1 MSEPNK
7 KNPEGDE
14 TTILHF
20 NKFTSEQPSPSPEET
35 ATIFIKK
42 AATETVQ
49 QGSTRV
55 VVPSAAG
62 PLSPEEMLG
71 AVAYCYAKGVY
82 SSSDIERKMLQDP
95 EFREALGDF
104 VPDPRAIRRFRKLNR
119 AAIQEVLEKFYRRLR
134 KQKPPTEVLPGAKPP
149 EPAPA
154 SPPLAAGTTPASSNP
169 GESTAFFVKREA
181 SERLDKATFIDGMSQ
196 DT

>member
-7 KNPEGDE
+7 KGPEDDE
-14 TTILHF
+14 TTVLHL
-20 NKFTSEQPSPSPEET
+20 NKFTSAESTPPSEEG

-42 AATETVQ
+42 AAEETVK
-49 QGSTRV
+49 QGSRV
-55 VVPSAAG
+55 IVPSAAG
-62 PLSPEEMLG
+62 QVSAEEMLG

-82 SSSDIERKMLQDP
+82 SADDIERKMLRDP
-95 EFREALGDF
+95 EFRDALGGV
-104 VPDPRAIRRFRKLNR
+104 VPDPQSIRRFRKLNR

-134 KQKPPTEVLPGAKPP
+134 KQKPPTEVLPGAQPP
-149 EPAPA
+149 QSAAQSPTPAP
-154 SPPLAAGTTPASSNP
+154 SNP

-181 SERLDKATFIDGMSQ
+181 TDRLDKASFIDGMSQ